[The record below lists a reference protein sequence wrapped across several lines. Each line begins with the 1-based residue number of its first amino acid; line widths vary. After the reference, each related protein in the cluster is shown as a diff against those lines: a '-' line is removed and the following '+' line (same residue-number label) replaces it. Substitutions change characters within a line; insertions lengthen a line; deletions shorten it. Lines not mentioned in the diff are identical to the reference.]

1 MSAAPVRPASNGA
14 ASNGAASNRAASNR
28 AAGNRP
34 ASNAAAADPGSRWR
48 DATPELII
56 AAITVAVAAVAGAA
70 VSGWPGV
77 VVVAAAAAVLALL
90 VVRAALPRSAAQT
103 SRRAKDKQ
111 QARAIFGYGQR
122 RFVVATSL
130 TSRPLY
136 ESDLRPVLEHILAAR
151 LAESHGVNLYT
162 EPEAARRAFC
172 RTRGDESLWPWID
185 PGQAV
190 NADQRS
196 RLRGGIPRGA
206 LARLITRLEQL

>member
-1 MSAAPVRPASNGA
+1 MSASPPRSPRPAGAGA
-14 ASNGAASNRAASNR
+14 AGDGAA
-28 AAGNRP
+28 
-34 ASNAAAADPGSRWR
+34 SRWR

-56 AAITVAVAAVAGAA
+56 AAIAVAAAALAAAA

-90 VVRAALPRSAAQT
+90 VLRAALPRSAAQA

-111 QARAIFGYGQR
+111 QARAIFGYSQR
-122 RFVVATSL
+122 RFIVATSL
-130 TSRPLY
+130 SSRPLY

-151 LAESHGVNLYT
+151 LAEGHGVNLYT

-172 RTRGDESLWPWID
+172 RTRADESLWPWID
-185 PGQAV
+185 PVQAV
-190 NADQRS
+190 NGDERS
-196 RLRGGIPRGA
+196 RLRHGVPRLT

>member
-1 MSAAPVRPASNGA
+1 MSAP
-14 ASNGAASNRAASNR
+14 
-28 AAGNRP
+28 
-34 ASNAAAADPGSRWR
+34 PGSDAGRRWR
-48 DATPELII
+48 DAAPELII
-56 AAITVAVAAVAGAA
+56 AAILIAAAALAGGA

-77 VVVAAAAAVLALL
+77 VVVAAATAVLALL
-90 VVRAALPRSAAQT
+90 VLRAALPGSAAQT

-111 QARAIFGYGQR
+111 RARAIFGYGQR
-122 RFVVATSL
+122 RFIVSTSL

-151 LAESHGVNLYT
+151 LSEGHGVNLYT

-172 RTRGDESLWPWID
+172 RTRADESAWPWID
-185 PGQAV
+185 PAQAE

-196 RLRGGIPRGA
+196 RHRSGIPRQT

>member
-1 MSAAPVRPASNGA
+1 M
-14 ASNGAASNRAASNR
+14 
-28 AAGNRP
+28 
-34 ASNAAAADPGSRWR
+34 
-48 DATPELII
+48 
-56 AAITVAVAAVAGAA
+56 
-70 VSGWPGV
+70 

-90 VVRAALPRSAAQT
+90 VLRAALPRSAAQT

-122 RFVVATSL
+122 RFIVATSL

-136 ESDLRPVLEHILAAR
+136 ESELRPVLEHILAAR

-162 EPEAARRAFC
+162 EPEAARRVFC

-185 PGQAV
+185 PGQIT

-196 RLRGGIPRGA
+196 RLRGGGIPRSV

>member
-1 MSAAPVRPASNGA
+1 MTATPLRPGSSSGNGNGNGSSSSRNGIAGDGAP
-14 ASNGAASNRAASNR
+14 
-28 AAGNRP
+28 
-34 ASNAAAADPGSRWR
+34 SRWR

-56 AAITVAVAAVAGAA
+56 AAITVAVAALAGAA
-70 VSGWPGV
+70 VSGWPGL

-90 VVRAALPRSAAQT
+90 VLRAALPRSAAQT

-111 QARAIFGYGQR
+111 TARAIFGYSQR

-151 LAESHGVNLYT
+151 LAEGHGVNLYT

-172 RTRGDESLWPWID
+172 RTRADQSLWPWID
-185 PGQAV
+185 PGQAITG
-190 NADQRS
+190 DERS
-196 RLRGGIPRGA
+196 RLRHGIPRHT

>member
-1 MSAAPVRPASNGA
+1 MNWRPAV
-14 ASNGAASNRAASNR
+14 
-28 AAGNRP
+28 
-34 ASNAAAADPGSRWR
+34 
-48 DATPELII
+48 PELII
-56 AAITVAVAAVAGAA
+56 AAITVAVAALAGAA
-70 VSGWPGV
+70 VSGWPGL

-90 VVRAALPRSAAQT
+90 VLRAALPRSAAQA

-111 QARAIFGYGQR
+111 HARAIFGYGQR
-122 RFVVATSL
+122 RFIVATSL